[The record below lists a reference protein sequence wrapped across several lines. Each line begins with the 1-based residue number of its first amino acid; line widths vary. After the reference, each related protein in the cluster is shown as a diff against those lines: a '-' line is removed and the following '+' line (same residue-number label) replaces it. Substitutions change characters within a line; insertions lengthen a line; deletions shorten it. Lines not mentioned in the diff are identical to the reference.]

1 MRIALISNDHLHE
14 ELLKRINNIE
24 WIRIN
29 GLEEWSLDP
38 SADSLFVLDENAI
51 SGDYSLIQKPVFIH
65 SVVEVLQAYHHPDHV
80 VRINA
85 WPGFLD
91 RNHWEVSGTPQDF
104 HKLFEAEAAVKLNWI
119 PDEPGFVTARAIAMI
134 INEAYFAKAE
144 GVSETADIDIALK
157 LGTNYPWGP
166 FEWAKKIGEKNIHAL
181 LKKLSEKDNI
191 YHPCAE
197 LEKSARA

>member
-1 MRIALISNDHLHE
+1 MRIALISNDLLHN
-14 ELLKRINNIE
+14 ELLERIKNVE

-29 GLEEWSLDP
+29 ALEEWSLHP
-38 SADSLFVLDENAI
+38 SAAALFVLDENAI
-51 SGDYSLIQKPVFIH
+51 LGDYSLIKKPVLIH
-65 SVVEVLQAYHHPDHV
+65 SVVETLEAYHHPDNV

-91 RNHWEVSGTPQDF
+91 RNHWEVSGTHQNF
-104 HKLFEAEAAVKLNWI
+104 HKEFEAEAAVKLNWI

-144 GVSETADIDIALK
+144 GVSESADIDIALK

-166 FEWAKKIGEKNIHAL
+166 FEWAKKIGEKNILAL
-181 LKKLSEKDNI
+181 LKKLSERDTI
-191 YHPCAE
+191 YQPCAE

>member
-1 MRIALISNDHLHE
+1 MRIALISNDLLHE
-14 ELLKRINNIE
+14 ELLKRNNNIE

-29 GLEEWSLDP
+29 GLEEWSLYP
-38 SADSLFVLDENAI
+38 SMDALFVLDENAI
-51 SGDYSLIQKPVFIH
+51 LGDYSMIKKPVFIH
-65 SVVEVLQAYHHPDHV
+65 SVVEVLQAYHHPDYV

-91 RNHWEVSGTPQDF
+91 RNHWEISGIPQDF
-104 HKLFEAEAAVKLNWI
+104 HKLFEAEADVKLNWI

-134 INEAYFAKAE
+134 INEAYFAKTE
-144 GVSETADIDIALK
+144 GVSETTDIDIALK

-166 FEWAKKIGEKNIHAL
+166 FEWAKKIGAKNVYEV

-191 YHPCAE
+191 YQPCIE